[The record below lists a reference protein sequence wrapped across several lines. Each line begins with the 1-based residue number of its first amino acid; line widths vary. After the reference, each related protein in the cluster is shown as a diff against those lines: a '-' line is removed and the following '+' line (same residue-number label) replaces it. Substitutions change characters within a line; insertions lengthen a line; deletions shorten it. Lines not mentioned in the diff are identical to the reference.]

1 MILYRSHLADD
12 IKHRHTH
19 DSHSKEDVEHI
30 LLAHLFLDGRN
41 QWHKDERWQRAQA
54 HEERHFDRKIL
65 GCSEHRYQDWNTC
78 RYTESTHICHE
89 HTYRG
94 KNGYFVCIA
103 SQRRV
108 QGSVRHID
116 QCIEHRQAYV
126 CYIGI
131 DKFDGFC
138 LSFHTIPKTEDGK
151 YGEWQTRQDEI

>member
-1 MILYRSHLADD
+1 MKR
-12 IKHRHTH
+12 
-19 DSHSKEDVEHI
+19 I
-30 LLAHLFLDGRN
+30 LLFIMAITFSLAPF
-41 QWHKDERWQRAQA
+41 AQKHSA
-54 HEERHFDRKIL
+54 QKKPVRKTAVTAKKKAATPARKTN
-65 GCSEHRYQDWNTC
+65 SR
-78 RYTESTHICHE
+78 
-89 HTYRG
+89 
-94 KNGYFVCIA
+94 

-116 QCIEHRQAYV
+116 QCIKHRQAYI